1 MMMTLLKK
9 KGGQGNHK
17 RKLNDFVMIEKIV
30 LIGLIQGKGQEMEEV
45 IEMVEKA
52 IGVTLIERE
61 ELIQIGMWGQIMNIG
76 IGGKIAMDHTLVTED
91 VTDKKQIIDI
101 NIEEIV
107 VETNMMKKI
116 IGMEE
121 TKVNYNKSVNFKI
134 IVQIIYVI
142 VCQILVTMDIKI
154 ALVIVQYQLNKRI
167 LDIV

>member
-1 MMMTLLKK
+1 
-9 KGGQGNHK
+9 
-17 RKLNDFVMIEKIV
+17 
-30 LIGLIQGKGQEMEEV
+30 
-45 IEMVEKA
+45 
-52 IGVTLIERE
+52 
-61 ELIQIGMWGQIMNIG
+61 MNIG
-76 IGGKIAMDHTLVTED
+76 IGGKIAIDHTLVTVD

-121 TKVNYNKSVNFKI
+121 TKVNYNKIVNFKI